1 MMRYLL
7 MTSLILVTL
16 GCGGSKPKPEGE
28 PNLPKVGSPP
38 PPPAGMINTKAA
50 DYTKGITNPK

>member
-1 MMRYLL
+1 